1 MPTFLASCT
10 ILGITPGASADDIR
24 AAYKKKALE
33 THPDKGGNPEQFRVV
48 REAYEALCRHSSGA
62 TPFLAKA
69 AGFPRGASR
78 AGPTTPRGSWRA
90 RFGLH
95 DSDDEYTDLFGDGQ
109 DAPLA
114 SRPIRPPKRTMEDEI
129 RSAFQRIPADK
140 STKGKSAKAAAKA
153 ATSAP
158 ELNCAGA
165 RAAARKLGDPAS
177 RVPERERKPQSKNT
191 PKQLTPE
198 QLWDGLTKLSD
209 EQRVAAIGS
218 LDEAT
223 RANLRNFLQARKRS
237 RTDTENTP
245 CTPVGTEQD
254 SELKEEV
261 GSASSSDSSSS
272 SSSSDSS
279 DEGGAEPPALGRG
292 RRKGAANHEP
302 VLPFAKGTP
311 MAAGP

>member
-223 RANLRNFLQARKRS
+223 RGNLRNFLQARKRS
-237 RTDTENTP
+237 RTDSDVTTP
-245 CTPVGTEQD
+245 CTQAGAAGPEQE
-254 SELKEEV
+254 SQLNGEV
-261 GSASSSDSSSS
+261 SNVSSSDSSSS

-279 DEGGAEPPALGRG
+279 DEGGEEPPALVRG
-292 RRKGAANHEP
+292 HRKGAAKNEP
-302 VLPFAKGTP
+302 VLPFA
-311 MAAGP
+311 

>member
-48 REAYEALCRHSSGA
+48 REAYDALCRHSSG
-62 TPFLAKA
+62 TTLFLAKA
-69 AGFPRGASR
+69 VGVPRRASP
-78 AGPTTPRGSWRA
+78 AGPTTSQRNWRA

-95 DSDDEYTDLFGDGQ
+95 DSDDEDTDLFGDGQ
-109 DAPLA
+109 EVPLA

-129 RSAFQRIPADK
+129 RSAFQRIPTSK
-140 STKGKSAKAAAKA
+140 STQAVAKAAA
-153 ATSAP
+153 SAP

-165 RAAARKLGDPAS
+165 RAAARKLGGPAS
-177 RVPERERKPQSKNT
+177 QASKALEREKKLQSEKK

-209 EQRVAAIGS
+209 EQRVAALGS

-237 RTDTENTP
+237 RTDSDVTTP
-245 CTPVGTEQD
+245 CTQAGAAGPEQE
-254 SELKEEV
+254 SQLNGEV
-261 GSASSSDSSSS
+261 SNVSSSDSSSS

-279 DEGGAEPPALGRG
+279 DEGGEEPPALVRG
-292 RRKGAANHEP
+292 HRKGAAKNEP
-302 VLPFAKGTP
+302 VLPFA
-311 MAAGP
+311 